1 MFNIL
6 ISVIIVILGAV
17 GLTVLDGFVLT
28 KLWSW
33 FIVPIFHL
41 NPLTLIQAL
50 GFSLVIRYLT
60 KDILSKDFSKFD
72 STEESWIKL
81 IVLIIRPLLFLL
93 LGFIIVSLM

>member
-6 ISVIIVILGAV
+6 VSVIIVILGVV

-28 KLWSW
+28 KLWLW

-60 KDILSKDFSKFD
+60 KDIMSKDFSKID
-72 STEESWIKL
+72 STKETWMKVVALLVS
-81 IVLIIRPLLFLL
+81 PLLFLL